1 MKPSVN
7 KILTQLSKKQVEL
20 AAEKVELAIV
30 DDVANMVQTSQAT
43 VRRLKRLLELQEKN
57 DQDLIN
63 AIKKVVSDGDKRA
76 SKLDAEIKQLERAE
90 NEIANVLERAE
101 KAAGELGIDENAIKG
116 YSTLDKLYN
125 QVETAYKEATSFVYS
140 DLAQYAR

>member
-43 VRRLKRLLELQEKN
+43 VRRLKRLLELKEKN

>member
-1 MKPSVN
+1 MKPTVN